1 MSAYLMVFH
10 RDDTHSLYMAL
21 SRDGYHFTALN
32 NARPVISGDT
42 IAEQRGVRDPHIYR
56 GPDGAFYLVA
66 TDLHIYAQREG
77 KRATEWE
84 RDGETYGWGNNRGL
98 VLMKSR
104 DLIHWTHTVVN
115 INEMSPE
122 LADIGCAWAP
132 ETIFDEKTGR
142 LMIYFTM
149 RHKNGPN
156 KLYYVYAN
164 NDFNR
169 IETTPKLLLNIP
181 TRRLLPLT
189 ATSATHRASIISSM
203 WRTTARPASSKPRLK
218 ASTVVGNTCPHG
230 AILSLRHAKLRPY
243 GSASARRSGCLCT
256 TITDRRFTTSAS

>member
-1 MSAYLMVFH
+1 MDKGLKLILFLFMLPLAVATAAGKKPISEKQMSAYLMVFH

-32 NARPVISGDT
+32 NAQPVICGDT

-77 KRATEWE
+77 KRSTEWE

-98 VLMKSR
+98 VLMKSK
-104 DLIHWTHTVVN
+104 DLINWTHTVVN
-115 INEMSPE
+115 INEISPE

-132 ETIFDEKTGR
+132 ETIYDEKAGR

-156 KLYYVYAN
+156 KLYYG
-164 NDFNR
+164 
-169 IETTPKLLLNIP
+169 ICQQ
-181 TRRLLPLT
+181 RL
-189 ATSATHRASIISSM
+189 
-203 WRTTARPASSKPRLK
+203 
-218 ASTVVGNTCPHG
+218 
-230 AILSLRHAKLRPY
+230 
-243 GSASARRSGCLCT
+243 
-256 TITDRRFTTSAS
+256 